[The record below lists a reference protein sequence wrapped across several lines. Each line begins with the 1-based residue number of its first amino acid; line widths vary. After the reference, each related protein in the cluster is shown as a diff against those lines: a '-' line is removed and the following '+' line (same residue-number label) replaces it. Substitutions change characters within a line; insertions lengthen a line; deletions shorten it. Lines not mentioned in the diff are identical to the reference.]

1 MRNLLSAEEWAE
13 SAESADETAERPS
26 ASIVDLFTQVLTSFG
41 DRPRAISRPPT
52 CHSTQVDQ
60 VVTVYVSFCALHP
73 LPARTHQK
81 CADLVA
87 TTVSQYVLTTVA
99 GCAPLAT
106 SALQAGALGGPSR
119 SAANSAVVAEPPPP
133 VPRERALESQVIVLC
148 WMVYSRSASHSRKII
163 VRCRRGWASSSAGS
177 TIVRPPPTSFARCA
191 AGCLV

>member
-133 VPRERALESQVIVLC
+133 VPRERALESQVTVLC
-148 WMVYSRSASHSRKII
+148 WMVLSRSVSHSRKVI
-163 VRCRRGWASSSAGS
+163 VWSRRGWASSSAGS
-177 TIVRPPPTSFARCA
+177 TIARPPPTSFARCA